1 MMQITLNDQIV
12 EIKAGETIFSIIEK
26 FSFSEEKIAIE
37 LDGEIIPKS
46 EFSVNF
52 FSEEIFFAICFSFKI
67 FSLDTNV
74 LHLILVY
81 IFYF

>member
-46 EFSVNF
+46 EFSVTKLKSGSVVEVVEF
-52 FSEEIFFAICFSFKI
+52 
-67 FSLDTNV
+67 V
-74 LHLILVY
+74 GGG
-81 IFYF
+81 